1 MIKII
6 ICNEGIQT
14 LSVSFIFKGLF
25 KDPSE
30 CSDIANAA
38 KETVGGLCFVPAFYG
53 LNEPFQDSTAGCGFI
68 G

>member
-1 MIKII
+1 MYIF
-6 ICNEGIQT
+6 T
-14 LSVSFIFKGLF
+14 LSIPSLFKGLF
-25 KDPSE
+25 EDPSE

-53 LNEPFQDSTAGCGFI
+53 LNEPFQDSNAGCGFI